1 MNIELTLNTL
11 DNKEWWFDLGISC
24 QKTDYHPQKKY
35 VFTISLVFFSVYVR
49 WQNFSQ
55 VAELVRRTIRGLLA
69 YRRGIQNNRHIGS
82 NPVLT
87 TKNKNYVDKNN

>member
-24 QKTDYHPQKKY
+24 QKTNYHHQKKY

-49 WQNFSQ
+49 W
-55 VAELVRRTIRGLLA
+55 
-69 YRRGIQNNRHIGS
+69 
-82 NPVLT
+82 
-87 TKNKNYVDKNN
+87 